1 MLEKWADKIFGF
13 LGKSVVVLLQAIALI
28 AILYE
33 TIKWLVMILIKPVII
48 AALII
53 IVLYFIKVIWQKLK

>member
-13 LGKSVVVLLQAIALI
+13 LGKSVVVLLLAVALI

-33 TIKWLVMILIKPVII
+33 TIKWLIMILFKPVII
-48 AALII
+48 AAIII

>member
-13 LGKSVVVLLQAIALI
+13 LGKSVVVLLLAVALI

-33 TIKWLVMILIKPVII
+33 TIKWLVMILIKPAII

-53 IVLYFIKVIWQKLK
+53 IALYFIKVIWQKLK